1 MQGLTQ
7 KVYEFKNQNIKEHIG
22 DINDFLNA
30 KKVLDFKQFE
40 LDNKQKSKSKISI
53 ESPNKL
59 SYNQKKQL
67 DKDIKKQSNKI
78 KNLERSIENIEKELK
93 ELDLQ
98 LSDPQ
103 KYKELSAK
111 PNFFE
116 DYKKKQDKLNKT
128 MEEWD
133 HHTVLLDELNLK
145 KEHKNES

>member
-1 MQGLTQ
+1 M
-7 KVYEFKNQNIKEHIG
+7 
-22 DINDFLNA
+22 
-30 KKVLDFKQFE
+30 
-40 LDNKQKSKSKISI
+40 
-53 ESPNKL
+53 